1 MPRTAKKTE
10 DKEKIKK
17 TEFNIPVYSLAGKEI
32 KTIELPKE
40 IFGIKESPRLISQY
54 IRVYLANQRQGTAS
68 TKTRSEVVGS
78 TKKIY
83 KQKGTGRARHGASS
97 APIFVGGGVA
107 GGPKPRDYSLRI
119 NSKQKQK
126 ALFCSL
132 SMQKKNMI
140 CLESESL
147 KVEPKTKNVY
157 AFLQILKLSNHN
169 TLLILPKMEKN
180 NLVLASRNIPGIKII
195 GAELINPYEILKADK
210 LIFVEDAL
218 AIIAKH
224 FLKHVN

>member
-1 MPRTAKKTE
+1 
-10 DKEKIKK
+10 
-17 TEFNIPVYSLAGKEI
+17 
-32 KTIELPKE
+32 
-40 IFGIKESPRLISQY
+40 
-54 IRVYLANQRQGTAS
+54 
-68 TKTRSEVVGS
+68 
-78 TKKIY
+78 
-83 KQKGTGRARHGASS
+83 
-97 APIFVGGGVA
+97 
-107 GGPKPRDYSLRI
+107 
-119 NSKQKQK
+119 
-126 ALFCSL
+126 
-132 SMQKKNMI
+132 MI